1 MKTLTPSKA
10 RKNITD
16 LLTRAANGEDIGII
30 NPATGQVIA
39 LRPVAIYSE
48 DYALM
53 EYGLSKEE
61 LARSYRRTLAEV
73 KKERAAGKL
82 KPFDL

>member
-1 MKTLTPSKA
+1 MQTLTLSKA

-30 NPATGQVIA
+30 NPSTGQVIA

-53 EYGLSKEE
+53 EYGLSKKE